1 MYHEKLLTLF
11 TAFCLLAVLLPALQ
25 SGAAAAP
32 QPKLAVYVD
41 KENHSFIPLR
51 FLNGFAGIQSVLTAS
66 GGQIEISRGE
76 NSITFTPG
84 KPGLPLT
91 ASPLP

>member
-11 TAFCLLAVLLPALQ
+11 TAFCLLAVLLPAMQ

-41 KENHSFIPLR
+41 KENHSFIP
-51 FLNGFAGIQSVLTAS
+51 SAS
-66 GGQIEISRGE
+66 
-76 NSITFTPG
+76 
-84 KPGLPLT
+84 
-91 ASPLP
+91 